1 MKRGAKK
8 GIRRNAERI
17 FIDTLKVGSIFYS
30 TKQDKDLT
38 AIASNCNKKILTERL
53 ICIHPI
59 TLKTERITKVTITE

>member
-1 MKRGAKK
+1 MKRGAKT
-8 GIRRNAERI
+8 GVRRSPERI
-17 FIDTLKVGSIFYS
+17 FIEMLNTGGIFYS

-59 TLKTERITKVTITE
+59 TLKTERITRVTITE

>member
-1 MKRGAKK
+1 MKRGPKT
-8 GIRRNAERI
+8 GVRRTPERI
-17 FIDTLKVGSIFYS
+17 FIEMLKVGGIFYS

-59 TLKTERITKVTITE
+59 TLKTERITRVAITE